1 MLGYDRLICLSLA
14 SHMLLTDLIVTEIL
28 VCGSKWGNFA
38 SRSFDSVV
46 IQLSIRINMC
56 AFKNSLVSSI
66 LATSVAQ
73 AQAQK
78 LNFDFSSNHR
88 SSTPST
94 LAMSSTAPPSTGG
107 PFPIEGK

>member
-38 SRSFDSVV
+38 SRSFNSVV
-46 IQLSIRINMC
+46 IQLSIRIDMC
-56 AFKNSLVSSI
+56 AFKNSLVSI

-78 LNFDFSSNHR
+78 LNFDFSSSHR

-107 PFPIEGK
+107 PFAIEGE